1 MADPIDTTQLFIN
14 GVALI
19 QTATAGLQQQVTALN
34 TTVQSQGSTINEQAL
49 ALADLSSTSTGLVS
63 DLALAE
69 SNINS
74 VKGDIDTIN
83 LELDDQHT
91 DFQNQINQLDSD
103 KADTTYVDSA
113 TSSLNTA
120 VSDVDARVTTLAGR
134 VTTAE
139 GNITSNTTAIA
150 TKASQSDLT
159 TLTGRVTTAEG
170 NITSNTTAIATKA
183 AQSDLTTLT
192 GRVTTAETNITTN
205 ATAVATKAAQSDLT
219 ALTTRVGTAEG
230 NITSNTTA
238 LGNKADSS
246 TLTSQIALCEKLAN
260 KDQANGY
267 AGLTAGGVLAN
278 STIPFPTLTSR
289 GGVYG
294 VTSSGGAANFILG
307 AGVASSMNIGTQNC
321 TGFGQGVFAVGIGAS
336 TWYDTAVGNKAL
348 NAYTTG
354 NFNTA
359 VGALAGATQTSG
371 NGNLYLG
378 RAADTSAGVSNG
390 RIALGNQ
397 AIAKND
403 NEFAI
408 APAITRW
415 RSEGLVAH
423 TTQATPLAID
433 SGGVVRMALAPVYW
447 QARPAVESN
456 YVQGGG
462 QPIFTNTLSAWTTT
476 SGNSANLS
484 GGITFNVPA
493 THAGLWR
500 ATTYINRLLTG
511 QVTRARVEIY
521 NVTTSTVLQAFE
533 APITSSFEIS
543 CGGSIDVPLAAGN
556 QVTIRLVVYGP
567 NSTDAVIVRVNSVW
581 TMEFVCPTTI

>member
-139 GNITSNTTAIA
+139 GNITSNTTAIG
-150 TKASQSDLT
+150 TKANQSALT

-170 NITSNTTAIATKA
+170 NITSNTTAI
-183 AQSDLTTLT
+183 
-192 GRVTTAETNITTN
+192 G
-205 ATAVATKAAQSDLT
+205 TKAAQSDLT

-336 TWYDTAVGNKAL
+336 TWYDTAIGNKAL